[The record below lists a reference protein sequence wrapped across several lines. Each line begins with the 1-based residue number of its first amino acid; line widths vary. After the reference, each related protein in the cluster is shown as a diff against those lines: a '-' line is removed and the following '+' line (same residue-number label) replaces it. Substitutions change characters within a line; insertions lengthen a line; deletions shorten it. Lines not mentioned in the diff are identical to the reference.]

1 MKSKR
6 AVLLV
11 LILALVISS
20 TVIACLVFSEKILF
34 SEDYHASTGYEIWIG
49 DEISRT
55 EFLGMTL
62 GDFRTMLQSE
72 NNNDLN
78 GKMAMKIAN
87 LDFTFS
93 PTPKLQARFHPGTI
107 LYGERLDE
115 TGNTHSYW
123 YVSTK
128 VELTGKVLTS
138 FPRETRYVPIDGQEF
153 CELLTKE
160 IQSRIGSDVNFTVI
174 YPELLETSAFWGEE
188 HWQLKKLPRD

>member
-6 AVLLV
+6 VVLLV

-20 TVIACLVFSEKILF
+20 IVIACFVFSEKILF
-34 SEDYHASTGYEIWIG
+34 SEDYHASTTYVIWIS
-49 DEISRT
+49 DEILAT
-55 EFLGMTL
+55 EFIGTTL
-62 GDFRTMLQSE
+62 GDFRTTLQSE

-78 GKMAMKIAN
+78 GKTAMKIAN

-93 PTPKLQARFHPGTI
+93 PTPKLQARFHPGRI

-128 VELTGKVLTS
+128 VELTGKILTS
-138 FPRETRYVPIDGQEF
+138 FPRETRYVPIDEQEF

-174 YPELLETSAFWGEE
+174 NPSPLDTNAFWGKER
-188 HWQLKKLPRD
+188 WQLKTFPGN